1 MKEKAHKKGI
11 KIDCE
16 IKINDLIS
24 DVSKLHAREIKK
36 IFRNEI
42 QTKVAQFIASGK
54 KNRHLNIKVL
64 DKKVHLS

>member
-11 KIDCE
+11 KIDCQ
-16 IKINDLIS
+16 IKIHDLVS
-24 DVSKLHAREIKK
+24 DVNKLHAREIKN
-36 IFRNEI
+36 IFRNEV

-54 KNRHLNIKVL
+54 KNRNLKIKVL